1 MTASPADG
9 RGLPPLPR
17 KPAARPVPLW
27 DFVRVALEAI
37 AANKGRSVLTTLGV
51 IIGVASVV
59 VLVSLGDGVRSY
71 LGEQFAGLGA
81 NLIVIQP
88 GHTETSGFGPPLENV
103 QRPLTLA
110 DTKVLEQRATSLSG
124 VSGDLVGG
132 GTAAYLNRSR
142 DVMVAGIGDRFWEV
156 RGMKVELGHPFTPDD
171 EAARRRYAI
180 LGHTVVHE
188 LFADENPLG
197 KTITV
202 SGAPFLVV
210 GVTAPKGRMLGFD
223 LDDLIFVPVTATQ
236 DLFNR
241 DFVTEIL
248 AKARNREDISTAVD
262 QITEVLKRRH
272 AGHLDF
278 TVHTQ
283 QDLMGTFNRIADT
296 MASVVLAIAS
306 ISLIVGG
313 IGIMNIMLVSVKER
327 TREIG
332 VRRAVGARRS
342 DILAQFLIESVVVSL
357 IGGLIGLAIGAG
369 VITASQILLPSL
381 PARLSL
387 WVVLLAF
394 GFSAAVGILSGVLPA
409 RRAAA
414 LDPVEA
420 LRYE

>member
-1 MTASPADG
+1 MSPDLEA
-9 RGLPPLPR
+9 PLAER
-17 KPAARPVPLW
+17 PAARGIPL
-27 DFVRVALEAI
+27 FELVVVALEAI
-37 AANKGRSVLTTLGV
+37 AANGARSVLTTLGV

-59 VLVSLGDGVRSY
+59 VLVSLGDGVRGY

-110 DTKVLEQRATSLSG
+110 DAKVLEQRVPS
-124 VSGDLVGG
+124 VSGFSADLVGG
-132 GTAAYLNRSR
+132 GTVSYLNRSR
-142 DVMVAGIGDRFWEV
+142 DVMVAGVGERFWAV
-156 RGMKVELGHPFTPDD
+156 RGMRVEVGHPFSADD

-197 KTITV
+197 KTVQI

-223 LDDLIFVPVTATQ
+223 LDDLAFVPVTATQ

-248 AKARNREDISTAVD
+248 AKAQSRKQVETAVL
-262 QITEVLKRRH
+262 QITDVLERRH

-296 MASVVLAIAS
+296 MATVVLAIAS
-306 ISLIVGG
+306 ISLVVGG
-313 IGIMNIMLVSVKER
+313 IGIMNIMLVSVNER

-342 DILAQFLIESVVVSL
+342 DILAQFLVESIVVSL
-357 IGGLIGLAIGAG
+357 IGGIIGLGVGSGVVFAAG
-369 VITASQILLPSL
+369 ILLPSL
-381 PARLSL
+381 PAKLSL
-387 WVVLLAF
+387 WIVLLAF
-394 GFSAAVGILSGVLPA
+394 GFSGAVGVLSGVLPA

-420 LRYE
+420 LRHE

>member
-1 MTASPADG
+1 MSAPALERRPAG
-9 RGLPPLPR
+9 RSIPL
-17 KPAARPVPLW
+17 LEL
-27 DFVRVALEAI
+27 VRVALEAT
-37 AANKGRSVLTTLGV
+37 AANGARSLLTTLGV
-51 IIGVASVV
+51 VIGVASVV
-59 VLVSLGDGVRSY
+59 VLVSLGDGVRSF

-81 NLIVIQP
+81 DLIVVQP

-103 QRPLTLA
+103 QRPLTIA
-110 DTKVLEQRATSLSG
+110 DSKVLAQRVPSVVGFSA
-124 VSGDLVGG
+124 DLVGG
-132 GTAAYLNRSR
+132 GTVSYLNRSR
-142 DVMVAGIGDRFWEV
+142 DVMVAGVGERFWEV
-156 RGMKVELGHPFTPDD
+156 RGMRVEIGHPFSADD

-197 KTITV
+197 KTIQI

-223 LDDLIFVPVTATQ
+223 LDDLAFVPVTATE

-248 AKARNREDISTAVD
+248 AKARSHEDVGTAVA
-262 QITEVLKRRH
+262 QITDVLERRH
-272 AGHLDF
+272 AGHQDF

-306 ISLIVGG
+306 ISLVVGG
-313 IGIMNIMLVSVKER
+313 IGIMNIMLVSVNER

-357 IGGLIGLAIGAG
+357 IGGIIGLLLGTAVVLVAG
-369 VITASQILLPSL
+369 LVLPSL

-387 WVVLLAF
+387 WIVLLAF
-394 GFSAAVGILSGVLPA
+394 GFSAAVGVLSGVLPA
-409 RRAAA
+409 RRAAS
-414 LDPVEA
+414 LDPVDA

>member
-1 MTASPADG
+1 MSAPALERRPAG
-9 RGLPPLPR
+9 RSIPLLEL
-17 KPAARPVPLW
+17 VL
-27 DFVRVALEAI
+27 VALEAT
-37 AANKGRSVLTTLGV
+37 AANGARSLLTTLGV
-51 IIGVASVV
+51 VIGVASVV
-59 VLVSLGDGVRSY
+59 VLVSLGDGVRSF

-81 NLIVIQP
+81 DLIVVQP

-103 QRPLTLA
+103 QRPLTIA
-110 DTKVLEQRATSLSG
+110 DSKVLAQRVPSVVGFSA
-124 VSGDLVGG
+124 DLVGG
-132 GTAAYLNRSR
+132 GTVSYLNRSR
-142 DVMVAGIGDRFWEV
+142 DVMVAGVGERFWEV
-156 RGMKVELGHPFTPDD
+156 RGMRVEIGHPFSADD

-197 KTITV
+197 KTIQI

-223 LDDLIFVPVTATQ
+223 LDDLAFVPVTATE

-248 AKARNREDISTAVD
+248 AKARSHEDVGTAVA
-262 QITEVLKRRH
+262 QITDVLERRH
-272 AGHLDF
+272 AGHQDF

-306 ISLIVGG
+306 ISLVVGG
-313 IGIMNIMLVSVKER
+313 IGIMNIMLVSVNER

-357 IGGLIGLAIGAG
+357 IGGIIGLLLGTAVVLVAG
-369 VITASQILLPSL
+369 LVLPSL

-387 WVVLLAF
+387 WIVLLAF
-394 GFSAAVGILSGVLPA
+394 GFSAAVGVLSGVLPA
-409 RRAAA
+409 RRAAS
-414 LDPVEA
+414 LDPVDA

>member
-1 MTASPADG
+1 MSAPALERRPAG
-9 RGLPPLPR
+9 RSIPL
-17 KPAARPVPLW
+17 LEL
-27 DFVRVALEAI
+27 VRVALEAT
-37 AANKGRSVLTTLGV
+37 AANGARSLLTTLGV
-51 IIGVASVV
+51 VIGVASVV
-59 VLVSLGDGVRSY
+59 VLVSLGDGVRSF

-81 NLIVIQP
+81 DLIVVQP

-103 QRPLTLA
+103 QRPLTIA
-110 DTKVLEQRATSLSG
+110 DSKVLAQRVPSVVGFSA
-124 VSGDLVGG
+124 DLVGG
-132 GTAAYLNRSR
+132 GTVSYLNRSR
-142 DVMVAGIGDRFWEV
+142 DVMVAGVGERFWEV
-156 RGMKVELGHPFTPDD
+156 RGMRVEIGHPFSADD

-197 KTITV
+197 KTIQI

-223 LDDLIFVPVTATQ
+223 LDDLAFVPVTATE

-248 AKARNREDISTAVD
+248 AKARSHEDVGTAVA
-262 QITEVLKRRH
+262 QITDVLERRH
-272 AGHLDF
+272 AGHQDF

-306 ISLIVGG
+306 ISLVVGG
-313 IGIMNIMLVSVKER
+313 IGIMNIMLVSVNER

-357 IGGLIGLAIGAG
+357 IGGIIGLLLGAAVVLVAG
-369 VITASQILLPSL
+369 LVLPSL

-387 WVVLLAF
+387 WIVLLAF
-394 GFSAAVGILSGVLPA
+394 GFSAAVGVLSGVLPA
-409 RRAAA
+409 RRAAS
-414 LDPVEA
+414 LDPVDA

>member
-1 MTASPADG
+1 MPEAKSA
-9 RGLPPLPR
+9 PR
-17 KPAARPVPLW
+17 AVPFF
-27 DFVRVALEAI
+27 DFVWVALDAI
-37 AANKGRSVLTTLGV
+37 AANKGRSLLTTLGV

-59 VLVSLGDGVRSY
+59 VLVSLGDGVRMY

-81 NLIVIQP
+81 NLIVVQP
-88 GHTETSGFGPPLENV
+88 GHTETSGFGPPLENI

-110 DTKVLEQRATSLSG
+110 DVDMLEQRGTLLAG
-124 VSGDLVGG
+124 VSGDLLGG
-132 GTAAYLNRSR
+132 GAVSYLNRSR
-142 DVMVAGIGDRFWEV
+142 DVMVVGVGEHFWSV
-156 RGMKVELGHPFTPDD
+156 RDIHVEQGHAFSADD

-180 LGHTVVHE
+180 LGHTTEHE
-188 LFADENPLG
+188 LFADESPLG
-197 KTITV
+197 KTVQI
-202 SGAPFLVV
+202 SGAPFMVV

-223 LDDLIFVPVTATQ
+223 MDDLVFVPVTATQ

-241 DFVTEIL
+241 DFVSEIL
-248 AKARNREDISTAVD
+248 TKARGRENVDAAVD
-262 QITEVLKRRH
+262 QISDILQRRH
-272 AGHLDF
+272 AGHVDF

-296 MASVVLAIAS
+296 MGAVVLAIAS

-342 DILAQFLIESVVVSL
+342 DVLAQFLIESVVVSL
-357 IGGLIGLAIGAG
+357 IGGVIGLAVGAG
-369 VITASQILLPSL
+369 AIAVAKVVIPSL
-381 PARLSL
+381 PVQLSL

-394 GFSAAVGILSGVLPA
+394 GFAAAVGILSGVLPA
-409 RRAAA
+409 RRAAS

>member
-1 MTASPADG
+1 MAERVP
-9 RGLPPLPR
+9 
-17 KPAARPVPLW
+17 RPVPL
-27 DFVRVALEAI
+27 FEYVRVAIEAI

-71 LGEQFAGLGA
+71 LAEQFAGLGA
-81 NLIVIQP
+81 NLIIVQP
-88 GHTETSGFGPPLENV
+88 GHTETSGFGPPLQNV
-103 QRPLTLA
+103 QRPLTLGDA
-110 DTKVLEQRATSLSG
+110 EILKQRATLLSG
-124 VSGDLVGG
+124 VAGDLAGG
-132 GTAAYLNRSR
+132 GTVSYTNRAR
-142 DVMVAGIGDRFWEV
+142 DVMVIGVGEDFWSV
-156 RGMKVELGHPFTPDD
+156 RDIHVELGHPFTADD

-197 KTITV
+197 KTIQV

-223 LDDLIFVPVTATQ
+223 LDDLVFVPVTTTQ

-248 AKARNREDISTAVD
+248 AKARGRENVDAAVA
-262 QITEVLKRRH
+262 QITDLLRRRH
-272 AGHLDF
+272 VGHVDF

-283 QDLMGTFNRIADT
+283 QDLMGTFTRIADT
-296 MASVVLAIAS
+296 MGVVVLAIAS

-332 VRRAVGARRS
+332 VRRAVGARKS
-342 DILAQFLIESVVVSL
+342 DVLAQFLVESVVVSL
-357 IGGLIGLAIGAG
+357 IGGIIGLAIGSG
-369 VITASQILLPSL
+369 VITVSQIALPSL
-381 PARLSL
+381 PAKMSL
-387 WVVLLAF
+387 WIVALAF

>member
-1 MTASPADG
+1 MSAPALERRPAG
-9 RGLPPLPR
+9 RSIPL
-17 KPAARPVPLW
+17 LEL
-27 DFVRVALEAI
+27 VRVALEAT
-37 AANKGRSVLTTLGV
+37 AANGARSLLTTLGV
-51 IIGVASVV
+51 VIGVASVV
-59 VLVSLGDGVRSY
+59 VLVSLGDGVRSF

-81 NLIVIQP
+81 DLIVVQP

-103 QRPLTLA
+103 QRPLTIA
-110 DTKVLEQRATSLSG
+110 DSKVLAQRVPSVVGFSA
-124 VSGDLVGG
+124 DLVGG
-132 GTAAYLNRSR
+132 GTVSYLNRSR
-142 DVMVAGIGDRFWEV
+142 DVMVAGVGERFWEV
-156 RGMKVELGHPFTPDD
+156 RGMRVEIGHPFSADD

-197 KTITV
+197 KTIQI

-223 LDDLIFVPVTATQ
+223 LDDLAFVPVTATE

-248 AKARNREDISTAVD
+248 AKARSHEDVGTAVA
-262 QITEVLKRRH
+262 QITDVLERRH
-272 AGHLDF
+272 AGHQDF

-306 ISLIVGG
+306 ISLVVGG
-313 IGIMNIMLVSVKER
+313 IGIMNIMLVSVNER

-342 DILAQFLIESVVVSL
+342 DILAQVLIESVVVSR
-357 IGGLIGLAIGAG
+357 IGGIIGLLLGAAVVLVAG
-369 VITASQILLPSL
+369 LVLPSL

-387 WVVLLAF
+387 WIVLLAF
-394 GFSAAVGILSGVLPA
+394 GFSAAVGVLSGVLPA
-409 RRAAA
+409 RRAAS
-414 LDPVEA
+414 LDPVDA